1 MKMGELISPKGGA
14 LKRLLI
20 GFCCSPALLS
30 VPPKTS
36 FFSIYFHF
44 VSIVNNL
51 PLSHTLFHYL
61 IMGWVIRQRS
71 QVLKG

>member
-30 VPPKTS
+30 IPPKTS
-36 FFSIYFHF
+36 FFSIYFHSPSYPHTF
-44 VSIVNNL
+44 PIISIGL
-51 PLSHTLFHYL
+51 
-61 IMGWVIRQRS
+61 G
-71 QVLKG
+71 